1 MEKLVLLCVA
11 ATTVIVG
18 ATTATAA
25 THGPPTAAATTLVLH
40 ARTTAFSELDLG
52 AAGPTPGDESFRKE
66 DLTDSAGRP
75 VGVLNSQCTSLV
87 PGDPF
92 TEQDE
97 LCTGVI
103 TLTGRGKIHFQSL
116 AVLTPPPPPPAPGWA
131 ATARPSLMGSPWAI
145 LGGTRDF
152 HNARGQIFDRGD
164 SAADHYLHI
173 YLSS

>member
-1 MEKLVLLCVA
+1 MDKLLLMCVA
-11 ATTVIVG
+11 ATTAIVG

-25 THGPPTAAATTLVLH
+25 TDGPTTSAATTLVLH
-40 ARTTAFSELDLG
+40 ARTTAFSQLDLG
-52 AAGPTPGDESFRKE
+52 AAGPSPGDESFRKE
-66 DLTDSAGRP
+66 ELTDSAGSP

-87 PGDPF
+87 PGDAF

-103 TLTGRGKIHFQSL
+103 TLTGRGRIHFQSL
-116 AVLTPPPPPPAPGWA
+116 AVLTPPPPPPGRGIA
-131 ATARPSLMGSPWAI
+131 ARPSLMGSPWAI

-164 SAADHYLHI
+164 SAADHYLRI